1 MLSLIRRLIHSKVGL
16 VVTFGLLALIAL
28 AFAATDITGMQSG
41 TSAGGGSVATVG
53 KAQIGEAEL
62 RDRAQNV
69 LQGYRQQQPGF
80 DMVQFVAQ
88 GGLEGTLGQLIE
100 DLALDQ
106 FGRDQGMVVSK
117 RAVDGEIA
125 SIPALQGPDGKFS
138 QTIYQQLLRDRK
150 LTDAQVRQDITRDII
165 KRQLI
170 LPTLPAAQVPT
181 QLALPYA
188 SLLLERRQGQVGFI
202 PTRAMPAGAA
212 PGEAELA
219 AWYKR
224 NIARYTIP
232 ERRSI
237 RYAMVTGDQI
247 KAQTVPSEAEIAQA
261 YKSQAA
267 TYAATEKRTIVQ
279 VILADQASA
288 NALAAKVKAGAS
300 IEAAARAVG
309 LEPITL
315 PLVQKAAYATQ
326 STPAIADAVFAAS
339 QGAVVGPLRGAL
351 GFTVVRVDAIQKV
364 AARALDQVRGEVS
377 AAVTREKANAVL
389 ARIHDALD
397 DGIADRS
404 TFAELVSDQKLTANV
419 TPALLAD
426 GRDPNDATR
435 KAAPDFMPIV
445 AAAFAAESGDSPQLV
460 PVGTDG
466 GFALVALDRVVAPAA
481 PPIAQIRPVLARD
494 FTLDRSRRAARA
506 VAAAIVAKAGKGGAF
521 PALYAAS
528 GVKTPPLQ
536 PLDASRAMLSA
547 NPRGAPPPLMLMFS
561 MSQGTSKLLE
571 APNNEGWFVI
581 HLDRI
586 ERGNAAGKPQVV
598 EAMRADLG
606 KVVGREYA
614 QQFGGAVQKQLGVKK
629 NDKSIAAVKATLTG
643 AGAAQ

>member
-1 MLSLIRRLIHSKVGL
+1 MLSLIRRLTHSKVGL

-41 TSAGGGSVATVG
+41 ATAGGGSVATVG
-53 KAQIGEAEL
+53 KAKIGEGEL

-69 LQGYRQQQPGF
+69 LEGYRQQQPGI
-80 DMVQFVAQ
+80 DMGQFIAQ
-88 GGLEGTLGQLIE
+88 GGLEGTLNQLIE

-150 LTDAQVRQDITRDII
+150 LTDVQIRQDIARDII
-165 KRQLI
+165 KQQLI
-170 LPTLPAAQVPT
+170 LPTLPAAQVPL

-188 SLLLERRQGQVGFI
+188 SLLLEKRQGQVGFI
-202 PTRAMPAGAA
+202 PTRAMPVGAA
-212 PGEAELA
+212 PTEAELA
-219 AWYKR
+219 TWYKR
-224 NIARYTIP
+224 NLAHYTIP
-232 ERRSI
+232 ERRTI

-267 TYAATEKRTIVQ
+267 TYAATEKRSIVQ

-288 NALAAKVKAGAS
+288 NALAAKVKAGTS
-300 IEAAARAVG
+300 IEAAARAAG

-315 PLVQKAAYATQ
+315 PLVQKAAYAAQ
-326 STPAIADAVFAAS
+326 STPAIADAVFAAP
-339 QGAVVGPLRGAL
+339 QGGVVGPLRGTL

-364 AARALDQVRGEVS
+364 AARSLDEVRGEVS
-377 AAVTREKANAVL
+377 AAVSREKANTVL

-397 DGIADRS
+397 DGIANRS
-404 TFAELVSDQKLTANV
+404 TFAELVSDQKLTASA

-435 KAAPDFMPIV
+435 KAAPDFMPII

-460 PVGTDG
+460 TIGTDG
-466 GFALVALDRVVAPAA
+466 GFALVALDRVVPPAA
-481 PPIAQIRPVLARD
+481 PPIAAIRPVLARD

-506 VAAAIVAKAGKGGAF
+506 IAAGIVAKANKGGAF

-528 GVKTPPLQ
+528 GVKVPPIQ
-536 PLDASRAMLSA
+536 PLNASRAQLST
-547 NPRGAPPPLMLMFS
+547 NPRGAPPPLVLMFS

-571 APNNEGWFVI
+571 APNNEGWFVL

-586 ERGNAAGKPQVV
+586 ERGNAVGKPQVID
-598 EAMRADLG
+598 AMRADLG

-614 QQFGGAVQKQLGVKK
+614 QQFSVAVQKHVGVKK
-629 NDKSIAAVKATLTG
+629 NDKSIAAVRAALTG